1 MAGTQAVDRA
11 AQVLLAVIDAAE
23 PPTQGDIQQATG
35 LAKSTLSRLVG
46 SLERH
51 SLVTRGSDGRV
62 RPGVALQRYA
72 HSRRRDDDLTA
83 LADPHLR
90 ALAEATGET
99 VNLAVLVDGE
109 AEQLAQVDSRY
120 FLGSVNWVGQRVPL
134 HCSAQGK
141 VFLGAGAQLPAGS
154 LERRTPYTICDR
166 AALAEEV
173 ARHRDRG
180 WALADG
186 ELEPGLVALAA
197 PVLGGGGD
205 VVAALSVS
213 GPALRLHARVD
224 DVAALLVLHSTR
236 LSEELGWH
244 PPRKASA

>member
-23 PPTQGDIQQATG
+23 PPTPGEIQAATG

-51 SLVTRGSDGRV
+51 CLVSRDPDGRV

-72 HSRRRDDDLTA
+72 HSSRRDDDLRA
-83 LADPHLR
+83 LADPHLH

-109 AEQLAQVDSRY
+109 VEQLAQVDSRY

-141 VFLGAGAQLPAGS
+141 VFLAAGAELPPGP
-154 LERRTPYTICDR
+154 LERRTSNTICDR
-166 AALAEEV
+166 AALADEV
-173 ARHRDRG
+173 RRHRDRG

-197 PVLGGGGD
+197 PILERGGD

-213 GPALRLHARVD
+213 GPSLRLHARID
-224 DVAALLVLHSTR
+224 DVAGLLTHHAAR
-236 LSEELGWH
+236 LSQDLGWQ

>member
-11 AQVLLAVIDAAE
+11 AQVLLAVIDAGQ
-23 PPTQGDIQQATG
+23 PPTQGEIQAATG

-51 SLVTRGSDGRV
+51 ALVTRSPDGRV

-83 LADPHLR
+83 LAEPHLH

-99 VNLAVLVDGE
+99 VNLAVLVGGE
-109 AEQLAQVDSRY
+109 VEQLAQVDSRY
-120 FLGSVNWVGQRVPL
+120 FLGSINWIGQRVPL

-141 VFLGAGAQLPAGS
+141 VFLAAGTGLPAGP
-154 LERRTPYTICDR
+154 LERRTPHTICDR
-166 AALAEEV
+166 EALAEEV
-173 ARHRDRG
+173 RRQADRG
-180 WALADG
+180 WFLADG

-205 VVAALSVS
+205 IVAALSVS
-213 GPALRLHARVD
+213 GPALRLHARVT
-224 DVAALLVLHSTR
+224 DVAALLTHQAAR
-236 LSEELGWH
+236 LSVDLGWQ